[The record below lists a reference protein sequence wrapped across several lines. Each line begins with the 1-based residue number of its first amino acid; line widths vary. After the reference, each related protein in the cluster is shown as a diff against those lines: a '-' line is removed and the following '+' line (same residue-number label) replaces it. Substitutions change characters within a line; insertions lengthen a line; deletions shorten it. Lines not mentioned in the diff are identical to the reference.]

1 MATPTFDISNQR
13 EGSTTRRPQSD
24 GESLRYRLDVIAA
37 SASDV
42 VQAAGGWLCDRVMAG
57 WEVTVLLPDL
67 GGSRPLQILGVHA
80 AALDTYPEAGSHNLA
95 VSAQAFI
102 ANDCVR
108 DLVREA
114 LDRRMVEVALW
125 GEGWPLGVNRGMRRV
140 EHVLSAAAR
149 AFKGQALIAAGIPYR
164 AIDPCEAMLTA

>member
-1 MATPTFDISNQR
+1 MATPTFDISKHL
-13 EGSTTRRPQSD
+13 EESATRPPRPD

-67 GGSRPLQILGVHA
+67 GGCRPLQILGVHA
-80 AALDTYPEAGSHNLA
+80 AALDTYPEVGSHNLA
-95 VSAQAFI
+95 VGAEAFI
-102 ANDCVR
+102 ANVCVR
-108 DLVREA
+108 DLVRES

-125 GEGWPLGVNRGMRRV
+125 GEGWPLGVNRGMRRA

-149 AFKGQALIAAGIPYR
+149 AFKGQALIAAGIPYE
-164 AIDPCEAMLTA
+164 AIDPVEAMLTA